1 MKFKKIEISNY
12 YQFNNI
18 SFEFTYPKG
27 HPKAGKPLEKVCFI
41 GQSASGKTTLLRL
54 LKELTKIA
62 KEKIEQFD
70 GNSNPN
76 IHVVADVSGSEY
88 SFDIQNKKIEH
99 SARNIGNVGKNL
111 KNIETSYIYI
121 PADIRHDIDF
131 EENIVEEIS
140 NQQKSINKEYIDL
153 SGEDIRTIWTQ
164 IMHRLV
170 AHQENEMEYRV
181 NLTFEKAAD
190 IFEKID
196 QWKHENKSPLEKI
209 ADTFLREILLVFDLE
224 IDLEIK
230 RIDSLNFI
238 QLKRKNSSQ
247 IIPFDK
253 LSTGTKQIILSLV
266 PLFELNTNNS
276 VILVDEPERSLYPD
290 VQQSI
295 IKNYTQLAPHAQF
308 FFATHS
314 PLIAAQFEPFERFIL
329 EFDNDG
335 FTKIK
340 QGFAPEGDDPNDFL
354 VRDFGLDSVLTQ
366 KGLEKWEEFIDLRQK
381 IKFEKNEDEK
391 VELINQYLEL
401 GTSYNFILNEK
412 NY

>member
-18 SFEFTYPKG
+18 SFEFTYPEG
-27 HPKAGKPLEKVCFI
+27 HPKAGRPLEKVCFI

-62 KEKIEQFD
+62 KEKIERFD
-70 GNSNPN
+70 DNSNPK
-76 IHVVADVSGSEY
+76 IQVVTDVSGSEY
-88 SFDIQNKKIEH
+88 SFEIQNKKIEH
-99 SARNIGNVGKNL
+99 SN
-111 KNIETSYIYI
+111 KNIRDIINSLKDKEASYIYI

-131 EENIVEEIS
+131 EENIVEELAKP
-140 NQQKSINKEYIDL
+140 QKTINKEYIDL

-170 AHQENEMEYRV
+170 AHQEKEMEYRV

-209 ADTFLREILLVFDLE
+209 ADAFLREMLLMFDLE

-266 PLFELNTNNS
+266 PLFELNTTNS

-329 EFDNDG
+329 EFDDEG

-354 VRDFGLDSVLTQ
+354 TKDFGLQSVLTET
-366 KGLEKWEEFIDLRQK
+366 GLKKWDEFIDLRQK